1 MELLSVFFAGLFGAI
16 SPFGWIVDQKVEAAF
31 RSRVTAVETI
41 AVRVDNTPSYRLLK
55 GKIQRLRLVSR
66 GVHLTPHLRLK
77 SLAIETDPIAADWAV
92 LRGGEFGSFP
102 QVQSALEKPLNAA
115 LQVTLNETDLNRF
128 LASPEVKTG
137 FNAMA
142 QRIFEQLPSSRNQ
155 RYEILSATVNFKDNN
170 RLTVDLDLRVSRS
183 QNNQFREFDLRVESG
198 MKVQQGKRL
207 SLVEPKV
214 TVDGK
219 PLPPRLVTIVS
230 ERINARFNLGT
241 LNEEKMIGRLLQ
253 LKIEEDEVKLAAFV
267 QIANGARGDSPKPSE
282 KPLFLNFS
290 LT

>member
-1 MELLSVFFAGLFGAI
+1 MELLSVLFAGLFGAI
-16 SPFGWIVDQKVEAAF
+16 SPFGWIVDQKIEAAF

-55 GKIQRLRLVSR
+55 GKIQRLRLASR
-66 GVHLTPHLRLK
+66 GVDLTPHLRLK

-102 QVQSALEKPLNAA
+102 QVQSVLEEPLNAA

-128 LASPEVKTG
+128 LASPAVKTR

-142 QRIFEQLPSSRNQ
+142 QRIVEQLPSGRNQ
-155 RYEILSATVNFKDNN
+155 HYELLSTTVNLKDNN
-170 RLTVDLDLRVSRS
+170 RLTVDLDLQVSRH

-198 MKVQQGKRL
+198 IKIQQGKKL

-230 ERINARFNLGT
+230 ERISARFNLGT
-241 LNEEKMIGRLLQ
+241 LNEEKMIARLLQ

-267 QIANGARGDSPKPSE
+267 QIANGARGDSPKLSE
-282 KPLFLNFS
+282 K
-290 LT
+290 